1 MKDVPAKSGAEADET
16 ILKKDLAAAEA
27 PAADTVDSDKAKA
40 MFAAHEPSPNAAA
53 HEPSPNAAAHEPSP
67 KLARPTMPTAP
78 TGAIKKDIPAAKS
91 GAAASF
97 DETGAIND
105 PALKPVSGHRRRA
118 GFLAGHRRRRAAAVD
133 QGVSGGEARPG
144 GERLALCAASGSR
157 APNPILLSIGR
168 R

>member
-1 MKDVPAKSGAEADET
+1 VKDVPAKSGAEADET

-105 PALKPVSGHRRRA
+105 PALKPVTEDVPAFLPVTA
-118 GFLAGHRRRRAAAVD
+118 GGAPLPSIKEFPEEKPAPAV
-133 QGVSGGEARPG
+133 SA
-144 GERLALCAASGSR
+144 
-157 APNPILLSIGR
+157 LLSVLRLGAALLIQSCFR
-168 R
+168 